1 MQTVADMRGLGFKYI
16 GKYADVLCGRTLMEV
31 NLKDVFLLKS
41 KIYCTTFCIPQ
52 IHGLKHISVFL

>member
-31 NLKDVFLLKS
+31 NLKDDFLLES
-41 KIYCTTFCIPQ
+41 KITVQQIKTFSLILEFYMSFQ
-52 IHGLKHISVFL
+52 Q

>member
-31 NLKDVFLLKS
+31 NLKDDFLLKS
-41 KIYCTTFCIPQ
+41 KITVLQIKTFSLILELDMSFQ
-52 IHGLKHISVFL
+52 Q